1 MQLPI
6 ALAADLCDVT
16 VDVLVNELSDG
27 SSPCEASSN
36 SDAVVTTED
45 GGPVAQDGLV
55 NVNVTDVVVQAP
67 ISIAANVCDVTV
79 AVLVSR
85 LAGRRLAVR
94 RRRHRRSDHP
104 SGRFARRSCPP
115 TRSSR
120 NCPSIRSSSSCPWTP
135 SWRSCPST
143 VPELPV
149 TLPTDSITVAT
160 PLRRRATGK
169 LACDD
174 LGRATAPALTS
185 GCGGRCNFIDALVND
200 GSRCTGGFEPE
211 LDEVLGSRGRGKS
224 MVDAPGAVGGAVVS
238 KARDWKEPI
247 GRLGL
252 VGQGVVATIIGLL
265 AIRIAIGEKDEAAT
279 SEGAVAWLAD
289 QPLGKFLL
297 VALTVALF
305 ALALWRFLCA
315 VMGDPVEGSEPK
327 DRLKYAVLGVVY
339 LLLAITTLGVT
350 IANWTGS
357 GDTAGSEESGD
368 EGSQQAASTLFE
380 WPAGRWLVGILG
392 VAVIG
397 YAGYN
402 FHKQVVKKKFAERL
416 DAGEGSWIVR
426 LGLVGYTAQSLVYAV
441 VGYFFIQAAI
451 AFKSTT
457 AKGPSGA
464 LIELADTTWGKV
476 LLWIIAIGL
485 FAYGVFCIAEAK
497 YRKAA

>member
-1 MQLPI
+1 M
-6 ALAADLCDVT
+6 ADAAD
-16 VDVLVNELSDG
+16 
-27 SSPCEASSN
+27 
-36 SDAVVTTED
+36 
-45 GGPVAQDGLV
+45 
-55 NVNVTDVVVQAP
+55 
-67 ISIAANVCDVTV
+67 
-79 AVLVSR
+79 
-85 LAGRRLAVR
+85 
-94 RRRHRRSDHP
+94 
-104 SGRFARRSCPP
+104 
-115 TRSSR
+115 
-120 NCPSIRSSSSCPWTP
+120 
-135 SWRSCPST
+135 
-143 VPELPV
+143 
-149 TLPTDSITVAT
+149 
-160 PLRRRATGK
+160 
-169 LACDD
+169 
-174 LGRATAPALTS
+174 
-185 GCGGRCNFIDALVND
+185 
-200 GSRCTGGFEPE
+200 
-211 LDEVLGSRGRGKS
+211 
-224 MVDAPGAVGGAVVS
+224 AVGETVVS
-238 KARDWKEPI
+238 KVRDWKEPL

-252 VGQGVVATIIGLL
+252 VGQGVVATVIGLL

-279 SEGAVAWLAD
+279 SEGAVAWVAQ
-289 QPLGKFLL
+289 QPFGKFLL

-327 DRLKYAVLGVVY
+327 DRLKYAVLGVIYV
-339 LLLAITTLGVT
+339 LLAITTLGVT

-357 GDTAGSEESGD
+357 GETAGSEESGD
-368 EGSQQAASTLFE
+368 ESSQQAASALFE

-402 FHKQVVKKKFAERL
+402 FYKQVVRRKFAERL
-416 DAGEGSWIVR
+416 DAGEGSWVVR

-464 LIELADTTWGKV
+464 LIELADTAGGKV